1 MKNIK
6 NKGEPIIL
14 NIDSKHKKAI
24 DNNNLYTAV
33 EVTSDGRCFFGSVA
47 LAYRIN
53 KGELYTGTLID
64 NVLSTLNDWINENLI
79 RVVEENPTECATLQ
93 AIAANA
99 RRLLYNSV
107 PDIPT
112 NKKETVTVTSEEEE
126 KNQTEEEKKQT
137 EEETTKAFNNAS
149 NEIDLI
155 FPENLT
161 KCPYEQSPEE
171 MVTQIEALKQNERF
185 RSYHS
190 EFVWFCHDFN
200 TKINGKSYE
209 YAEPEVIGQILSNKL
224 NQHICVVSNTYNVTK
239 TYYSNYIADERPTI
253 YVKKLDVAHYHALI
267 PATKIPALYNS
278 DVSLRIK
285 YKRCEIK
292 DLPSTGWR
300 GSFGSSK
307 TNRIIGEKSSD
318 TENVVS
324 KVNKTI
330 SEKSDF
336 NNFYTIGEDDVQVID
351 DRNNTI
357 TNGDFKN
364 ANENWYFLVN
374 LKEKEKSRRGGRY
387 NKKSRRR
394 RLTRKKK
401 NIQQRKSKKRKPKT
415 KKH

>member
-6 NKGEPIIL
+6 HKGEAIIL
-14 NIDSKHKKAI
+14 NTDSKNNKAI
-24 DNNNLYTAV
+24 DNNLYTAV

-53 KGELYTGTLID
+53 KGELYTETLID
-64 NVLSTLNDWINENLI
+64 NVLSTLNDWIRENLI
-79 RVVEENPTECATLQ
+79 EVVENNPTECATLE

-99 RRLLYNSV
+99 RRLLYKSV
-107 PDIPT
+107 PDDKS
-112 NKKETVTVTSEEEE
+112 NKKETVTIMESAE
-126 KNQTEEEKKQT
+126 KEN
-137 EEETTKAFNNAS
+137 EETETAKVFENAV
-149 NEIDLI
+149 NQIDLT

-161 KCPYEQSPEE
+161 KCPYENPDE
-171 MVTQIEALKQNERF
+171 MVGQIEELKQNKQF
-185 RSYHS
+185 TLYQS
-190 EFVWFCHDFN
+190 EFVSFCHDFN
-200 TKINGKSYE
+200 TKESGKPYE

-224 NQHICVVSNTYNVTK
+224 NQHICVVSNTYNVIK
-239 TYYSNYIADERPTI
+239 TYYSNYINNEELPTI
-253 YVKKLDVAHYHALI
+253 YVKKLDIEHYYALI
-267 PATKIPALYNS
+267 PATKIPTLYNS
-278 DVSLRIK
+278 DVNLRIK

-307 TNRIIGEKSSD
+307 TNRIIGENSSD

-336 NNFYTIGEDDVQVID
+336 NNFSIIGENDVQVID
-351 DRNNTI
+351 DQNNTI

-401 NIQQRKSKKRKPKT
+401 HIQQRKSKKRQPKT